1 MGKNLL
7 LEDTRNERIIK
18 GYIKKAL
25 PQYAQ
30 YWNVPIG
37 DTPIYRRDMGV
48 KPETPTMTFYKNYFL
63 SAFDISRGKGPVK
76 FIPGIARIAF
86 DELGF
91 LKTTDVSDNNILR
104 LKNLVL
110 FLSHSELGNQYDENL
125 NGVDFVGLEDA
136 VGSTMKQS
144 NAANRERLSKMAV
157 KGGDYQIVPI
167 HSFEEAC
174 RYGNYTTWC
183 VTYSKTNYDSYTAG
197 GRRFYFLL
205 KKDFENVEMP
215 QNAAAEGAPLDAY
228 GLSMISVLVDIDGEP
243 AYVTT
248 RWNHEHN
255 GENNPDFRTAEDVQ
269 KVTGIN
275 FYKQLVPYSREE
287 LRAMGITPFED
298 IPEMLAQGLSLGE
311 IFDNIE
317 DVGLSDI
324 RKVKLNKRYNLLYYP
339 ENRILL
345 KRWMDRIDNFIE
357 GLAGVK
363 LSGKYGF
370 IDKSGREVAPCR
382 YDESHSFCEGFAG
395 VKLNGKW
402 GFIDKGGREV
412 IPCRYD
418 VVLSFSEGL
427 AKVLLNGKLGYIDK
441 KCNWYNK
448 KPSNLQENTYLLS
461 VEDIHRLI
469 NKSLKKYKEKKR
481 KPKRV
486 PSAQEQVG
494 GKVNAGLLDGAY
506 GLMEE
511 EPDFYIGMEGNSN
524 AEFAHVSQGSA
535 GAPMNEEMVWQ
546 HGSTPHKEM
555 TGFKPN
561 IQPLI
566 MYKQF
571 KLKLDKDGKNMAPGY
586 VFPLYVNTAE
596 SGNNGGLR
604 VGAWYKSGEGECWL
618 DTENGR
624 LYTKGKGYGVD
635 GNKIDKLAYRP
646 GWHLTTTPWGNQRGD
661 GKVIGG
667 KKGTGN
673 NYRNTRENEVWA
685 KVEICVDVDATERAR
700 ERSLDPKYQSL
711 DKLNDREF
719 YKYKTNANASDA
731 QSWYI
736 VDTIRIIDI
745 LDDDTVDNTND
756 AFYQDFLK
764 QNPDKSINSD
774 PEDYTQSSEN
784 EIPYWKMPRK
794 SGKRYSGE
802 DLRGM
807 GYYSAEPTRIDESKK
822 LTKDEYLES
831 FKSIGNYMDKNG
843 LKVKPFPKVK
853 IDNSEQDGLFIKT
866 GYYVPEKKLIVIF
879 TKDRH
884 PKDILRSFT
893 HEMVHHAQNL
903 RGDDLAFYENDDV
916 KNNERLEKIESEA
929 YLKGN
934 IYFRK
939 WTEYFKNGEEKE
951 LLNESIKKSD
961 IDFRSFKIQDKLNP
975 KFWKD
980 DKLDSKIR
988 LSLLKIADDF
998 IKWVGVKFK
1007 HSDITITGSL
1017 ANYTWNKKYSDI
1029 DLHILVDFSKFKGGK
1044 AFAKEF
1050 FSAKKSLWNEKHEKM
1065 KILGYPVEI
1074 YVQDTAEFHKSNG
1087 IYSLEK
1093 DSWIK
1098 EPDKETLSKGKIDK
1112 KNVKDAVIN
1121 YADDIDDIERAFK
1134 EAKSEYELRQIEKDA
1149 EKILSDIRNERK
1161 SGFKNNDSEINDG
1174 NVIFKTL
1181 RRLGYIGKIIDLID
1195 DIYDKKAGFEI

>member
-7 LEDTRNERIIK
+7 IENAQNE
-18 GYIKKAL
+18 
-25 PQYAQ
+25 
-30 YWNVPIG
+30 
-37 DTPIYRRDMGV
+37 
-48 KPETPTMTFYKNYFL
+48 
-63 SAFDISRGKGPVK
+63 
-76 FIPGIARIAF
+76 
-86 DELGF
+86 
-91 LKTTDVSDNNILR
+91 
-104 LKNLVL
+104 
-110 FLSHSELGNQYDENL
+110 
-125 NGVDFVGLEDA
+125 
-136 VGSTMKQS
+136 
-144 NAANRERLSKMAV
+144 
-157 KGGDYQIVPI
+157 
-167 HSFEEAC
+167 
-174 RYGNYTTWC
+174 
-183 VTYSKTNYDSYTAG
+183 
-197 GRRFYFLL
+197 
-205 KKDFENVEMP
+205 
-215 QNAAAEGAPLDAY
+215 
-228 GLSMISVLVDIDGEP
+228 
-243 AYVTT
+243 
-248 RWNHEHN
+248 
-255 GENNPDFRTAEDVQ
+255 
-269 KVTGIN
+269 
-275 FYKQLVPYSREE
+275 
-287 LRAMGITPFED
+287 
-298 IPEMLAQGLSLGE
+298 
-311 IFDNIE
+311 
-317 DVGLSDI
+317 
-324 RKVKLNKRYNLLYYP
+324 
-339 ENRILL
+339 
-345 KRWMDRIDNFIE
+345 
-357 GLAGVK
+357 
-363 LSGKYGF
+363 
-370 IDKSGREVAPCR
+370 
-382 YDESHSFCEGFAG
+382 
-395 VKLNGKW
+395 
-402 GFIDKGGREV
+402 
-412 IPCRYD
+412 
-418 VVLSFSEGL
+418 
-427 AKVLLNGKLGYIDK
+427 
-441 KCNWYNK
+441 
-448 KPSNLQENTYLLS
+448 
-461 VEDIHRLI
+461 
-469 NKSLKKYKEKKR
+469 SLKKYKEKKR
-481 KPKRV
+481 KSKRV

-756 AFYQDFLK
+756 TFYQDFLK

-1134 EAKSEYELRQIEKDA
+1134 EAKSEYDLRQIEKDA

-1195 DIYDKKAGFEI
+1195 DIYDKKAGLEI

>member
-7 LEDTRNERIIK
+7 IEKTQNE
-18 GYIKKAL
+18 
-25 PQYAQ
+25 
-30 YWNVPIG
+30 
-37 DTPIYRRDMGV
+37 
-48 KPETPTMTFYKNYFL
+48 
-63 SAFDISRGKGPVK
+63 
-76 FIPGIARIAF
+76 
-86 DELGF
+86 
-91 LKTTDVSDNNILR
+91 
-104 LKNLVL
+104 
-110 FLSHSELGNQYDENL
+110 
-125 NGVDFVGLEDA
+125 
-136 VGSTMKQS
+136 
-144 NAANRERLSKMAV
+144 
-157 KGGDYQIVPI
+157 
-167 HSFEEAC
+167 
-174 RYGNYTTWC
+174 
-183 VTYSKTNYDSYTAG
+183 
-197 GRRFYFLL
+197 
-205 KKDFENVEMP
+205 
-215 QNAAAEGAPLDAY
+215 
-228 GLSMISVLVDIDGEP
+228 
-243 AYVTT
+243 
-248 RWNHEHN
+248 
-255 GENNPDFRTAEDVQ
+255 
-269 KVTGIN
+269 
-275 FYKQLVPYSREE
+275 
-287 LRAMGITPFED
+287 
-298 IPEMLAQGLSLGE
+298 
-311 IFDNIE
+311 
-317 DVGLSDI
+317 
-324 RKVKLNKRYNLLYYP
+324 
-339 ENRILL
+339 
-345 KRWMDRIDNFIE
+345 
-357 GLAGVK
+357 
-363 LSGKYGF
+363 
-370 IDKSGREVAPCR
+370 
-382 YDESHSFCEGFAG
+382 
-395 VKLNGKW
+395 
-402 GFIDKGGREV
+402 
-412 IPCRYD
+412 
-418 VVLSFSEGL
+418 
-427 AKVLLNGKLGYIDK
+427 
-441 KCNWYNK
+441 
-448 KPSNLQENTYLLS
+448 
-461 VEDIHRLI
+461 
-469 NKSLKKYKEKKR
+469 SLKKYKEKKR
-481 KPKRV
+481 KSKRV

-535 GAPMNEEMVWQ
+535 GA
-546 HGSTPHKEM
+546 
-555 TGFKPN
+555 
-561 IQPLI
+561 
-566 MYKQF
+566 
-571 KLKLDKDGKNMAPGY
+571 
-586 VFPLYVNTAE
+586 
-596 SGNNGGLR
+596 
-604 VGAWYKSGEGECWL
+604 
-618 DTENGR
+618 
-624 LYTKGKGYGVD
+624 
-635 GNKIDKLAYRP
+635 
-646 GWHLTTTPWGNQRGD
+646 
-661 GKVIGG
+661 
-667 KKGTGN
+667 
-673 NYRNTRENEVWA
+673 
-685 KVEICVDVDATERAR
+685 
-700 ERSLDPKYQSL
+700 
-711 DKLNDREF
+711 
-719 YKYKTNANASDA
+719 
-731 QSWYI
+731 
-736 VDTIRIIDI
+736 
-745 LDDDTVDNTND
+745 
-756 AFYQDFLK
+756 
-764 QNPDKSINSD
+764 
-774 PEDYTQSSEN
+774 
-784 EIPYWKMPRK
+784 
-794 SGKRYSGE
+794 
-802 DLRGM
+802 
-807 GYYSAEPTRIDESKK
+807 PTRIDESKK

-998 IKWVGVKFK
+998 IKWVGVKFN

-1121 YADDIDDIERAFK
+1121 YADNIDDIERAFK

-1181 RRLGYIGKIIDLID
+1181 RRLGYIGKIIELID

>member
-1 MGKNLL
+1 MLFEEIVTN
-7 LEDTRNERIIK
+7 
-18 GYIKKAL
+18 AL
-25 PQYAQ
+25 ME
-30 YWNVPIG
+30 G
-37 DTPIYRRDMGV
+37 
-48 KPETPTMTFYKNYFL
+48 L
-63 SAFDISRGKGPVK
+63 
-76 FIPGIARIAF
+76 
-86 DELGF
+86 
-91 LKTTDVSDNNILR
+91 DVSAIKEKYYPNIPEEDFRRIVAADPTSKNGAR
-104 LKNLVL
+104 L
-110 FLSHSELGNQYDENL
+110 G
-125 NGVDFVGLEDA
+125 
-136 VGSTMKQS
+136 
-144 NAANRERLSKMAV
+144 
-157 KGGDYQIVPI
+157 
-167 HSFEEAC
+167 
-174 RYGNYTTWC
+174 
-183 VTYSKTNYDSYTAG
+183 TYSKWLLSLYQHLPENERRRLVDEDLTKATAYLTVFDKYKNQLPQEARNINGYDSLPSLYDAVKQFMDNKPHTKGEMTRQIKGGAEKVYEDEKWLVVIPHTEEAACLYGAHTQWCTAA
-197 GRRFYFLL
+197 REDNMFDDYN
-205 KKDFENVEMP
+205 KDGYLYINIDKQNNRKYQFHFESEQFMDETDENIP
-215 QNAAAEGAPLDAY
+215 AP
-228 GLSMISVLVDIDGEP
+228 VL
-243 AYVTT
+243 
-248 RWNHEHN
+248 
-255 GENNPDFRTAEDVQ
+255 
-269 KVTGIN
+269 
-275 FYKQLVPYSREE
+275 
-287 LRAMGITPFED
+287 
-298 IPEMLAQGLSLGE
+298 
-311 IFDNIE
+311 DNIGATPGLRSFYQKNVLTSDFLKLLYD
-317 DVGLSDI
+317 DVGDF
-324 RKVKLNKRYNLLYYP
+324 Y
-339 ENRILL
+339 
-345 KRWMDRIDNFIE
+345 E
-357 GLAGVK
+357 GLAWVK
-363 LSGKYGF
+363 MNGKWGL
-370 IDKSGREVAPCR
+370 IDKSGREVIPCK
-382 YDESHSFCEGFAG
+382 YDYARDFSEGLAT
-395 VKLNGKW
+395 VRINGKW
-402 GFIDKGGREV
+402 GYIDKSGREV
-412 IPCRYD
+412 IPCKYND
-418 VVLSFSEGL
+418 VGNFSEGL
-427 AKVLLNGKLGYIDK
+427 AMVQMNGKYGYIDK
-441 KCNWYNK
+441 EGNWYDK
-448 KPSNLQENTYLLS
+448 KPTNLQENTYLLS
-461 VEDIHRLI
+461 IGDIHKLI
-469 NKSLKKYKEKKR
+469 NESLKKYKKK
-481 KPKRV
+481 KNKSNRV

-494 GKVNAGLLDGAY
+494 GKVNVGLLDGAY

-524 AEFAHVSQGSA
+524 AEYAHVSQGSA

-555 TGFKPN
+555 TEFKPN

-673 NYRNTRENEVWA
+673 NYRNTKENEVWA
-685 KVEICVDVDATERAR
+685 KVEICVDIDATERAR

-866 GYYVPEKKLIVIF
+866 GYYAPEEKLVVLF

-903 RGDDLAFYENDDV
+903 RGDDLSFSENDDV
-916 KNNERLEKIESEA
+916 KNNERLEEIESEA

-961 IDFRSFKIQDKLNP
+961 IDFQSFKIQNNLNP

-980 DKLDSKIR
+980 DRLDSKVR

-1007 HSDITITGSL
+1007 HSDIIITGSL

-1074 YVQDTAEFHKSNG
+1074 YVQDTAEFHKSSG

-1093 DSWIK
+1093 DSWIE
-1098 EPDKETLSKGKIDK
+1098 EPDKEKLTKGKIDK
-1112 KNVKDAVIN
+1112 KKVKDTVVN
-1121 YADDIDDIERAFK
+1121 YADRIDEVEEAFK
-1134 EAKSEYELRQIEKDA
+1134 KAKNGYDLRRLEKDA
-1149 EKILSDIRNERK
+1149 EKILSDIKNERK
-1161 SGFKNNDSEINDG
+1161 SGFANNESEINDG

-1181 RRLGYIGKIIDLID
+1181 RRTGYIGKIIDLID
-1195 DIYDKKAGFEI
+1195 DIYDKMAGFEI